1 MVVDDL
7 DLPCFA
13 IAPDETDTPLFVDAN
28 AVLPLAVAP
37 QRLKSVAGR
46 HSQIVELACGLNS
59 QEFCSRPLLELYW
72 QAANGMARK
81 DGRATLVGETLDH
94 EQA

>member
-1 MVVDDL
+1 MVVEDL

-28 AVLPLAVAP
+28 AVLPWAVAQ

-59 QEFCSRPLLELYW
+59 QEFCSRPLLDPYW

-94 EQA
+94 ELT